1 MSLKFVFLILEAK
14 AVKKK
19 MESNIETTEKS
30 LKSRESK
37 LEENKV
43 LMADRRRLRMQTM
56 REQAE
61 GLRKLESEI
70 LAAGLKLSTLTEQND
85 KFVQAIR
92 LLEAEYAQLDS
103 EKLQVLRT
111 REEVENEYDRITVRL
126 VEGWE
131 DDKDLGEM
139 FVEKDQE
146 LVRRLA
152 VVLKRT
158 KKRERDVDLIAEK
171 LQIEIN
177 MQSSYIDKMIG
188 SIETSE
194 MFDELEV

>member
-1 MSLKFVFLILEAK
+1 
-14 AVKKK
+14 

-43 LMADRRRLRMQTM
+43 LMADRRRIRMQTM

-70 LAAGLKLSTLTEQND
+70 LAAGLKVSTLTEQNE

-126 VEGWE
+126 VEGWA

-171 LQIEIN
+171 LQIEIDV
-177 MQSSYIDKMIG
+177 QSSYIDKMIG
-188 SIETSE
+188 NIESSE

>member
-1 MSLKFVFLILEAK
+1 LSLKFVLLILEAK
-14 AVKKK
+14 TAKKK

-70 LAAGLKLSTLTEQND
+70 LAAGLKVSTLTEQND

-126 VEGWE
+126 VEGWA

-188 SIETSE
+188 SIESSE